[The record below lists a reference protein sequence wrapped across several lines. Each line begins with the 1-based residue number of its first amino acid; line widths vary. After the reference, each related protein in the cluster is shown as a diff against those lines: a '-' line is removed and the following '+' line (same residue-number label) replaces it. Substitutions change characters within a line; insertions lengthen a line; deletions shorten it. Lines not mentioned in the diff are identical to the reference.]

1 MIRRNVTFIIS
12 VMERLILEERG
23 TQVDKGGLVCL
34 SPQGTGWGGRGPL
47 QSQCSRDDSE
57 LFLMDDFIP
66 SCFHVSEDDE

>member
-1 MIRRNVTFIIS
+1 M
-12 VMERLILEERG
+12 
-23 TQVDKGGLVCL
+23 DKGGLVCL